1 MNGSVGGRRVP
12 RVLFVSSEAYPLAKS
27 GGLADVC
34 SALPATLA
42 GLGVDIRIMI
52 PGYPSALD
60 SLRGKHI
67 VETYRDTASGLD
79 CRLAAGL
86 MPDSGLPVLLLDCP
100 ALFRRDGGLYQDGGG
115 ADWRDNHRRFAALC
129 AAAARVALGRTGLAW
144 RPDIVHGN
152 DWHTGPLFALLRQSG
167 AARPK
172 TVLTIH
178 NLAFQG
184 IFPLDVFPDLGLAA
198 ESLSP
203 DGMEFYGQLSFLKAG
218 IRYSDRITTV
228 SPNYAREILTAE
240 QGCGLEGLL
249 RSREAD
255 LVGIL
260 NGVDYGVWCP
270 STDTELPWRYTPDAL
285 QGKIAC
291 KEALQQ
297 EMGLPVA
304 PDAPLM
310 IYVNR
315 LTHQKMADVLL
326 QAIPAAVAT
335 GAQIIVHG
343 AGDRAY
349 EESFADLARR
359 HPTQIQARIGYHE
372 SLAHR
377 LHAGAD
383 IALTPSRFEPCG
395 LTTMYAMRYGALPV
409 TRRVGGLADTVR
421 DADAQAQ
428 GQDGA
433 PGAPDGTGFLFEAA
447 SANELAACMRRAV
460 DWYGNDA
467 IWQPLQ
473 RRAMRRDFGWE
484 RSAHRYLA
492 LYEALMADAPA
503 AASEQAPAL
512 SSAA

>member
-1 MNGSVGGRRVP
+1 MKMPVGAPTRL
-12 RVLFVSSEAYPLAKS
+12 RVLFVCSEAFPLAKS

-42 GLGVDIRIMI
+42 ELGVDIRIMV
-52 PGYPSALD
+52 PAYPSALD
-60 SLRGKHI
+60 GLRRKRI
-67 VETYRDTASGLD
+67 VDSYVDAASGLD
-79 CRLAAGL
+79 CRLVAGN

-100 ALFRRDGGLYQDGGG
+100 DLFRRGGGLYQDGGG

-129 AAAARVALGRTGLAW
+129 AGAARVALGRTPLAW

-152 DWHTGPLFALLRQSG
+152 DWHTGPLPALLRESG
-167 AARPK
+167 EARPR

-184 IFPLDVFPDLGLAA
+184 LFPLEAFPELGLAA
-198 ESLSP
+198 DALSP
-203 DGMEFYGQLSFLKAG
+203 DGMEFYGRLSFLKAG
-218 IRYSDRITTV
+218 ISYSDRLTTV

-240 QGCGLEGLL
+240 HGCGLEGLL
-249 RSREAD
+249 RRREAD

-260 NGVDYGVWCP
+260 NGVDYRVWCP
-270 STDTELPWRYTPDAL
+270 SRDSELPSRYTPDAL
-285 QGKIAC
+285 QGKAAC
-291 KEALQQ
+291 KAALQQ

-326 QAIPAAVAT
+326 EALPAAVST
-335 GAQIIVHG
+335 GAQIVIHG
-343 AGDRAY
+343 AGERSY
-349 EESFADLARR
+349 EDEFADLARR
-359 HPTQIQARIGYHE
+359 HPDQVRTRIGYHE
-372 SLAHR
+372 GLAHR

-421 DADAQAQ
+421 DADADLA
-428 GQDGA
+428 A
-433 PGAPDGTGFLFEAA
+433 APDGTGFLFDAA
-447 SANELAACMRRAV
+447 SADELAACMRRAV
-460 DWYGNDA
+460 ERYGNDA
-467 IWQPLQ
+467 AWQPLQ

-484 RSAHRYLA
+484 RSARRYLA
-492 LYEALMADAPA
+492 LYEALMADAPE
-503 AASEQAPAL
+503 ASEPAPAL

>member
-1 MNGSVGGRRVP
+1 MDMPVGGRNEL
-12 RVLFVSSEAYPLAKS
+12 RVLFVSSEAFPLAKS

-42 GLGVDIRIMI
+42 ELGIDIRIMI
-52 PGYPSALD
+52 PGYSPALD
-60 SLRGKHI
+60 ALRCTH
-67 VETYRDTASGLD
+67 VVDTYIDAASGLE
-79 CRLAAGL
+79 CSLVAGN

-100 ALFRRDGGLYQDGGG
+100 ALFRRDGGLYQDGSG

-129 AAAARVALGRTGLAW
+129 AGAARVALGQTRLAW

-152 DWHTGPLFALLRQSG
+152 DWHSGPLSALLRQSG

-184 IFPLDVFPDLGLAA
+184 LFPLETFADLGLAA
-198 ESLSP
+198 ETLSP
-203 DGMEFYGQLSFLKAG
+203 DGMEFYGRLSFLKAG
-218 IRYSDRITTV
+218 IRYSDRLTTV
-228 SPNYAREILTAE
+228 SPNYAREILTPE
-240 QGCGLEGLL
+240 LGCGLEGLL
-249 RSREAD
+249 RSRAAD

-260 NGVDYGVWCP
+260 NGVDYRVWCP
-270 STDTELPWRYTPDAL
+270 SRDSELPSRYTPDAL
-285 QGKIAC
+285 HGKAAC
-291 KEALQQ
+291 KAALQH

-326 QAIPAAVAT
+326 EAIPAAVST

-343 AGDRAY
+343 AGERTY
-349 EESFADLARR
+349 EDAFADLARR
-359 HPTQIQARIGYHE
+359 HPSQIQTRIGYHE

-421 DADAQAQ
+421 DADGDTAGAQ
-428 GQDGA
+428 
-433 PGAPDGTGFLFEAA
+433 DGTGFLFDAA
-447 SANELAACMRRAV
+447 SADELAACMRRAV
-460 DWYGNDA
+460 ERYGNDSL
-467 IWQPLQ
+467 WQPLQ
-473 RRAMRRDFGWE
+473 RRAMQRDFGWE
-484 RSAHRYLA
+484 RSARRYLA
-492 LYEALMADAPA
+492 LYEGLVAGAPA
-503 AASEQAPAL
+503 TASDQAPAL

>member
-1 MNGSVGGRRVP
+1 L
-12 RVLFVSSEAYPLAKS
+12 RVLFVSSEAFPLAKT

-52 PGYPSALD
+52 PGYPGALD
-60 SLRGKHI
+60 ALRRKQI
-67 VETYRDTASGLD
+67 VEKYNDAASGRD
-79 CRLAAGL
+79 CSLIAGH

-100 ALFRRDGGLYQDGGG
+100 GLFRRDGGLYQDSGGV
-115 ADWRDNHRRFAALC
+115 DWRDNHRRFAALC
-129 AAAARVALGRTGLAW
+129 AAAARVALGHTRLAW

-152 DWHTGPLFALLRQSG
+152 DWHTGPLSALLRQSG

-198 ESLSP
+198 EALSP
-203 DGMEFYGQLSFLKAG
+203 EGMEFYGQLSFLKAG
-218 IRYSDRITTV
+218 IRYSDRLTTV
-228 SPNYAREILTAE
+228 SPNYAREILTPE
-240 QGCGLEGLL
+240 LGCGLESLL
-249 RSREAD
+249 RRRGSD

-260 NGVDYGVWCP
+260 NGVNYEVWCP
-270 STDTELPWRYTPDAL
+270 SRDAELPWRYTPDEL
-285 QGKIAC
+285 SGKVAC
-291 KEALQQ
+291 KAALQQ
-297 EMGLPVA
+297 EMGLPVE
-304 PDAPLM
+304 PTAPLM

-326 QAIPAAVAT
+326 QAIPAAVST

-343 AGDRAY
+343 AGERAY
-349 EESFADLARR
+349 EDAFSELARQ
-359 HPTQIQARIGYHE
+359 HPKQVRARIGYHE
-372 SLAHR
+372 ALAHR
-377 LHAGAD
+377 MHAGAD

-421 DADAQAQ
+421 DADAETQGAQ
-428 GQDGA
+428 
-433 PGAPDGTGFLFEAA
+433 DGTGFVFDAA
-447 SANELAACMRRAV
+447 SVDELASCMRRAV
-460 DWYGNDA
+460 DRYGNEA
-467 IWQPLQ
+467 VWQKLQ
-473 RRAMRRDFGWE
+473 RRAMKRDFGWE
-484 RSAHRYLA
+484 RSARRYLS
-492 LYEALMADAPA
+492 LYDELMANEPA
-503 AASEQAPAL
+503 ASSSEHRLDL

>member
-1 MNGSVGGRRVP
+1 MDMPVGGRGGL
-12 RVLFVSSEAYPLAKS
+12 RVLFVSSEAFPLAKT

-42 GLGVDIRIMI
+42 ALGVDIRVMI

-60 SLRGKHI
+60 ALRRKHI

-79 CRLAAGL
+79 CRLVAGQ

-100 ALFRRDGGLYQDGGG
+100 ELFRRDGGLYQDGGG

-129 AAAARVALGRTGLAW
+129 AAAARIALGETRLAW

-152 DWHTGPLFALLRQSG
+152 DWHTGPLPALLRQSG

-184 IFPLDVFPDLGLAA
+184 IFPLETFPDLGLAA
-198 ESLSP
+198 DALSP

-218 IRYSDRITTV
+218 IRYSDRLTTV
-228 SPNYAREILTAE
+228 SPNYAREILMPE

-249 RSREAD
+249 RSRESD

-260 NGVDYGVWCP
+260 NGVDYRVWCP
-270 STDTELPWRYTPDAL
+270 SRDSELTSRYTPDEL
-285 QGKIAC
+285 SGKIAC

-326 QAIPAAVAT
+326 QAIPAAVST

-349 EESFADLARR
+349 EDAFADLARQ
-359 HPTQIQARIGYHE
+359 HPNQIQARIGYHE

-421 DADAQAQ
+421 DADAEAK
-428 GQDGA
+428 
-433 PGAPDGTGFLFEAA
+433 GAPDGTGFLFAAA

-460 DWYGNDA
+460 DWYGNDS
-467 IWQPLQ
+467 IWRPLQ
-473 RRAMRRDFGWE
+473 RRAMQRDFGWE

-492 LYEALMADAPA
+492 LYEALMADKPEA
-503 AASEQAPAL
+503 AAPEHVPAL